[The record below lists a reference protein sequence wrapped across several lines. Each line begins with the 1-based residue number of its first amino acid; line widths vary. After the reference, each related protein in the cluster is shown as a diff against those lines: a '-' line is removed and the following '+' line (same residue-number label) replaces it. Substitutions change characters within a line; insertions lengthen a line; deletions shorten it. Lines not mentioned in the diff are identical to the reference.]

1 MAEQRE
7 QRDMNG
13 VMFPNDRK
21 EKDSH
26 PDFTGTAMI
35 GGKMYWVSGW
45 TKSGSRGDFYSL
57 AFKPKDTPP
66 AHQQRAQDTRPQP
79 SQRPAP
85 RPAAHAAAAN
95 DDRSPFDAGDDVPL

>member
-21 EKDSH
+21 EKDTH
-26 PDFTGTAMI
+26 PDYTGTAMI
-35 GGKMYWVSGW
+35 GGKLYWVSGW

-57 AFKPKDTPP
+57 AFKPKDAAP
-66 AHQQRAQDTRPQP
+66 AHQQRAEASRPQP
-79 SQRPAP
+79 QRQPQ
-85 RPAAHAAAAN
+85 RQAAN
-95 DDRSPFDAGDDVPL
+95 NDRSPFDPGEDIPL